1 MQSPGDNNNPLPW
14 AGNDTLGDLSNIS
27 ISAGPFTTTS
37 FFNNFDSFLVGLNI
51 ETWYNSSTECFEP
64 IFFLIDDTYFLRAN
78 FTSENRTILGQV
90 LNVTKVIATNF
101 ADILPNCIM
110 FEQSIRSEALLSL
123 EAFDYS
129 VGNILWSFLFNQMS
143 NAPTFPIILN
153 TLEFYKKQ
161 GNMPRYWLGI
171 GYMANL
177 ILDFEPLS
185 IDATLTPTLQQRR
198 TTLKS
203 DQVSEWVNQS
213 MYDV

>member
-1 MQSPGDNNNPLPW
+1 MTEWRRRKVFVLATFYLFLAFFVCTSWGTKLSNSFLLKQSEDPMQSPGDNNNPLPW

-78 FTSENRTILGQV
+78 FTSENRTILGRV

-110 FEQSIRSEALLSL
+110 FE
-123 EAFDYS
+123 
-129 VGNILWSFLFNQMS
+129 
-143 NAPTFPIILN
+143 
-153 TLEFYKKQ
+153 
-161 GNMPRYWLGI
+161 
-171 GYMANL
+171 
-177 ILDFEPLS
+177 
-185 IDATLTPTLQQRR
+185 
-198 TTLKS
+198 
-203 DQVSEWVNQS
+203 
-213 MYDV
+213 